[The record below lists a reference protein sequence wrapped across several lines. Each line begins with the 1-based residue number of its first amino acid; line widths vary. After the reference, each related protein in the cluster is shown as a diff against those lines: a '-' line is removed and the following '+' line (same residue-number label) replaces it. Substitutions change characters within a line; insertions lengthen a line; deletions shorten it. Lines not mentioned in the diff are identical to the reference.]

1 MNPYWIEGLYVTKRG
16 LAKAKKAGN
25 IAPADIE
32 PFGRVIWA
40 MNPEDALRLATQE
53 LKGGQW
59 TDGPK
64 VSKTTEEQRMRTLGA
79 PQLSGFGAPQPRRK
93 KAGR

>member
-1 MNPYWIEGLYVTKRG
+1 MNPYWIEGLYVTRRG
-16 LAKAKKAGN
+16 LAKAKKSGQ
-25 IAPADIE
+25 ITPADIE

-40 MNPEDALRLATQE
+40 MNPEDALRLAAQE

-59 TDGPK
+59 TDGPR
-64 VSKTTEEQRMRTLGA
+64 VSKTTEEQRMRNLGA
-79 PQLSGFGAPQPRRK
+79 PQLPGFGAPQPRRK